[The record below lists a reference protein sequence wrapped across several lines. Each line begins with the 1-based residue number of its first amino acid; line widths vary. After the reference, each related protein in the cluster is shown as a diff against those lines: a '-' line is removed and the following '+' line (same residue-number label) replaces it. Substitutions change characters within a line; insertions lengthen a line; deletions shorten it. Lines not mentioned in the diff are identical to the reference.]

1 MLAGQTL
8 AQRVAAVPAAS
19 ELVASSRQANPI
31 PAWAEF
37 CKRYPTECTVD
48 RSQPATITLTAMTW
62 STILEVN
69 RRVNNSLPDRDHWG
83 VADRW
88 DLAEDGSGDCEDF
101 QLLKRKLLAE
111 AGLPRRAMRMTVVID
126 ERDEGHAVLMIRTD
140 RGDFILDN
148 KTSAVL
154 PWSKTGYIFVKR
166 EGQDGT
172 AWVSARRRP
181 LAGCDRKSLAVSS
194 LLRRSVPYRPLTP
207 IPLPLFQGLLTQ
219 LLPFLRR
226 ERTWSWNRAPL
237 GP

>member
-1 MLAGQTL
+1 MQRGSSRSDHGSRARRLALTSVIASSTGVLAGQTL
-8 AQRVAAVPAAS
+8 AQKVAAVPAAS

-48 RSQPATITLTAMTW
+48 RSQPATITLTAITW

-69 RRVNNSLPDRDHWG
+69 RRVNKSVRSLPDRDHWG

-101 QLLKRKLLAE
+101 QLLKRKLLAD

-172 AWVSARRRP
+172 AWVS
-181 LAGCDRKSLAVSS
+181 
-194 LLRRSVPYRPLTP
+194 
-207 IPLPLFQGLLTQ
+207 
-219 LLPFLRR
+219 
-226 ERTWSWNRAPL
+226 L
-237 GP
+237 GGVLSPVATANP

>member
-1 MLAGQTL
+1 MQRGSSRSDHGPRVRRLALTCVIASSTAVLAGQTL
-8 AQRVAAVPAAS
+8 AQKVASVPSAS
-19 ELVASSRQANPI
+19 ELVASTRQAKPI

-48 RSQPATITLTAMTW
+48 ASQPAIIPLTALTW
-62 STILEVN
+62 NTILEVN
-69 RRVNNSLPDRDHWG
+69 RRVNRSVKSLPDRDHWG

-88 DLAEDGSGDCEDF
+88 DLAEDGFGDCEDF

-126 ERDEGHAVLMIRTD
+126 DRDEGHAVLMIRTD

-154 PWSKTGYIFVKR
+154 PWSKTGYTFVKR

-172 AWVSARRRP
+172 AWVS
-181 LAGCDRKSLAVSS
+181 
-194 LLRRSVPYRPLTP
+194 
-207 IPLPLFQGLLTQ
+207 
-219 LLPFLRR
+219 
-226 ERTWSWNRAPL
+226 L
-237 GP
+237 GGVLSPVATANP

>member
-1 MLAGQTL
+1 MQRGSSRSDHGSRVRRLALTCVIASSTAVLAGETF
-8 AQRVAAVPAAS
+8 AQKVAAVPAAS
-19 ELVASSRQANPI
+19 ELAASPRHANPI
-31 PAWAEF
+31 PAWTEF

-48 RSQPATITLTAMTW
+48 ASQPAVITLTATTW

-69 RRVNNSLPDRDHWG
+69 RRVNKSVRSVPDRDHWG

-101 QLLKRKLLAE
+101 QLLKRKLLAD

-154 PWSKTGYIFVKR
+154 PWSKTGYTFVKR
-166 EGQDGT
+166 EGQDRT
-172 AWVSARRRP
+172 AWVS
-181 LAGCDRKSLAVSS
+181 
-194 LLRRSVPYRPLTP
+194 
-207 IPLPLFQGLLTQ
+207 
-219 LLPFLRR
+219 
-226 ERTWSWNRAPL
+226 L
-237 GP
+237 GGVLSPVATANP

>member
-1 MLAGQTL
+1 MRRLALACCMASSTAVLAGQTL
-8 AQRVAAVPAAS
+8 AQKVAALPAAS
-19 ELVASSRQANPI
+19 ELVASTRQAKPI

-48 RSQPATITLTAMTW
+48 PSQPAIITLTAITW

-69 RRVNNSLPDRDHWG
+69 RRVNRSVRSLPDRDHWG

-101 QLLKRKLLAE
+101 QLLKRKLLAD
-111 AGLPRRAMRMTVVID
+111 AGVPRRAMRMTVVID
-126 ERDEGHAVLMIRTD
+126 EVDEGHAVLMIRTD

-148 KTSAVL
+148 KTNAVL

-172 AWVSARRRP
+172 AWVSLGGVLSPVATANRR
-181 LAGCDRKSLAVSS
+181 AFH
-194 LLRRSVPYRPLTP
+194 RS
-207 IPLPLFQGLLTQ
+207 
-219 LLPFLRR
+219 
-226 ERTWSWNRAPL
+226 
-237 GP
+237 

>member
-1 MLAGQTL
+1 MQRGSSRSDHGSRVRRLALTSVIASSTAVLAGQTL
-8 AQRVAAVPAAS
+8 AQKVAAVPAAS

-69 RRVNNSLPDRDHWG
+69 RRVNKSVRSLPDRDHWG

-88 DLAEDGSGDCEDF
+88 DLAEDGFGDCEDF

-111 AGLPRRAMRMTVVID
+111 GGLPRRAMRMTVVID
-126 ERDEGHAVLMIRTD
+126 EKGEGHAVLMIRTD

-148 KTSAVL
+148 KTNAVL
-154 PWSKTGYIFVKR
+154 PWHDTGYVYIKR
-166 EGQDGT
+166 EGQSGP
-172 AWVSARRRP
+172 AWVSLGGA
-181 LAGCDRKSLAVSS
+181 SS
-194 LLRRSVPYRPLTP
+194 PTVTA
-207 IPLPLFQGLLTQ
+207 
-219 LLPFLRR
+219 
-226 ERTWSWNRAPL
+226 NR
-237 GP
+237 

>member
-1 MLAGQTL
+1 MQRGSSRSDHGSRVRRLALTSVI
-8 AQRVAAVPAAS
+8 ASSTAVPAAS

-37 CKRYPTECTVD
+37 CKRYPTECAVD
-48 RSQPATITLTAMTW
+48 ASQPATITLTAVTW

-69 RRVNNSLPDRDHWG
+69 RRVNKSVRSLPDRDHWG
-83 VADRW
+83 VPDRW

-126 ERDEGHAVLMIRTD
+126 DRDEGHAVLMIRTD

-148 KTSAVL
+148 KTNAVL

-166 EGQDGT
+166 EGQDST
-172 AWVSARRRP
+172 AWA
-181 LAGCDRKSLAVSS
+181 SLGGVLSPVATAN
-194 LLRRSVPYRPLTP
+194 P
-207 IPLPLFQGLLTQ
+207 
-219 LLPFLRR
+219 
-226 ERTWSWNRAPL
+226 
-237 GP
+237 